1 MSRPSANKRKKEKDR
16 QERQLEKLARRKQ
29 RRNERAERTAVPDG
43 VDPDIAAI
51 VPGPQPDPSEPTRS

>member
-29 RRNERAERTAVPDG
+29 RRTERAERTVEDG

-51 VPGPQPDPSEPTRS
+51 VPGPQPHPWEPTRS